1 MAKQVCDI
9 IEDLSDMSDEEVL
22 SKIQQLRRTRNERI
36 VVSSRAK
43 DRPGKKE
50 KKQDT
55 VVSLLGDMSPEERE
69 KLLSNLQKKG

>member
-50 KKQDT
+50 T